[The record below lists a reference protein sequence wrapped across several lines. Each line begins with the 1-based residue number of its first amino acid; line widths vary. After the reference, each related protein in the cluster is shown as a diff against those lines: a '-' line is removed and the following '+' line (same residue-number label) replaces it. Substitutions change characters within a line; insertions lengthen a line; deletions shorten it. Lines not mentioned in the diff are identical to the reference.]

1 MTQQVA
7 LKLAVAEDRHAA
19 LQRSPLL
26 ANART
31 REQQSLI
38 GVYYDTGRLALRR
51 AGILLRLRRVG
62 GSWIQTIK
70 RQDDSSGG
78 LTIRPEWQAPY
89 LNHFD
94 FAHVDDAE
102 LRDWLQQEK
111 IASRIASVFETNF
124 RRTSWLLEP
133 ALGVRILAKLDR
145 GWIASDGRRESLS
158 EI

>member
-62 GSWIQTIK
+62 GSWI
-70 RQDDSSGG
+70 RRSSARM
-78 LTIRPEWQAPY
+78 T
-89 LNHFD
+89 
-94 FAHVDDAE
+94 
-102 LRDWLQQEK
+102 
-111 IASRIASVFETNF
+111 
-124 RRTSWLLEP
+124 P
-133 ALGVRILAKLDR
+133 AA
-145 GWIASDGRRESLS
+145 A
-158 EI
+158 